1 MASRFDG
8 KSLAEQ
14 RSVELAWSLLLN
26 PDYKDLRNALC
37 PTQAEV
43 KRFRSLVVNAVM
55 ATDVM
60 DKDLKELR
68 NGRWDKAFSGM
79 PQEDKNPSD
88 SVNRKATIVIEHLI
102 QASDIAHV
110 RPTHSLFIFET
121 SRKRIC
127 RPCNTGMCTG
137 DGTRGCLQVR

>member
-1 MASRFDG
+1 MPNGQLAKEDRELASKFEG

-68 NGRWDKAFSGM
+68 NGRWDKAFSEM
-79 PQEDKNPSD
+79 PQEDKDPSD

-110 RPTHSLFIFET
+110 RPTHSSFNFET
-121 SRKRIC
+121 SR
-127 RPCNTGMCTG
+127 
-137 DGTRGCLQVR
+137 